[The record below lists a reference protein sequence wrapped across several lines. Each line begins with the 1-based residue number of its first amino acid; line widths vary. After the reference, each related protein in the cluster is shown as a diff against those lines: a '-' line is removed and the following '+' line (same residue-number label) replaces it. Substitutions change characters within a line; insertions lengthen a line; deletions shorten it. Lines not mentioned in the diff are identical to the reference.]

1 MRVTAWK
8 NGKHSNPNVAYG
20 LTIPRAA
27 RDRFFDR
34 QWREVI
40 LILPGSEEV
49 TALLTPTFWTTCN
62 ELRGAHIGRWLR
74 NEHLAPWPDGA
85 PPSLEMTPVGGNRFA
100 VTLPP
105 RR

>member
-20 LTIPRAA
+20 LAIPRGV

-40 LILPGSEEV
+40 LTLPSGEKV
-49 TALLTPTFWTTCN
+49 TASLTPTFWTTCN
-62 ELRGAHIGRWLR
+62 ELRGAPIGRWLR
-74 NEHLAPWPDGA
+74 SVDLATWPKGA
-85 PPSLEMTPVGGNRFA
+85 PPSLEMTPAGSNRFI

-105 RR
+105 GR